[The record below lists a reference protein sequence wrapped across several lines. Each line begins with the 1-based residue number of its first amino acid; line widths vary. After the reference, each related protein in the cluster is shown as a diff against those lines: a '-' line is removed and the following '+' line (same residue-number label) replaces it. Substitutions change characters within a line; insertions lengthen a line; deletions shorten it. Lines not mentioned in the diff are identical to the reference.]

1 MHGRCE
7 ETKLTGEKFL
17 LNPMF
22 GPNAKLAGESRQ
34 LAFQLKRRATV
45 GPDMMPPSSLP
56 EIDRAAAPFDRLTT
70 IHRLGPDRRG
80 HASAE
85 HARHQLYV
93 GHDRQMRR
101 NLLVKLA
108 TKAGKVYQDD
118 LTNEI
123 ATLSAINRELP
134 DSPYFPA
141 VYDHGHLKDGRVYLV
156 STFFDELPLATS
168 IGTEWVADRL
178 VAHLRTALEV
188 TKAVVE
194 LHGAQI
200 FHVDLNPMNIL
211 HRVEKTRP
219 IIRIV
224 DFESSYDTARHSN
237 GVFYSPPTT
246 TGYSAPEVSRQPP
259 DARADV
265 FSIGAVLYTMLAG
278 YRWAAS
284 GEPGTRIQTD
294 RNLDPELREILLKSV
309 DVRSEERYASA
320 GELGTAFAAYLEHIW
335 PGRQW

>member
-1 MHGRCE
+1 MAD
-7 ETKLTGEKFL
+7 T
-17 LNPMF
+17 
-22 GPNAKLAGESRQ
+22 
-34 LAFQLKRRATV
+34 
-45 GPDMMPPSSLP
+45 MPPSSLP
-56 EIDRAAAPFDRLTT
+56 DIDRAAAPFDRLTN

-93 GHDRQMRR
+93 GYDRRTHR
-101 NLLVKLA
+101 NMLVKLA
-108 TKAGKVYQDD
+108 TRPGKVYQDD
-118 LTNEI
+118 LMNEI

-134 DSPYFPA
+134 DSPYFP
-141 VYDHGHLKDGRVYLV
+141 VIDDQGHLKDGRVYLV
-156 STFFDELPLATS
+156 STFFDEFPLATS
-168 IGTEWVADRL
+168 IGPDRVADRL

-194 LHGAQI
+194 LHGLQI

-211 HRVEKTRP
+211 YRAEKSRP
-219 IIRIV
+219 IVRVV
-224 DFESSYDTARHSN
+224 DFESSYEVARYSN

-278 YRWAAS
+278 YTWATS
-284 GEPGTRIQTD
+284 GEPRLRIETD
-294 RNLDPELREILLKSV
+294 LNLDPELREILLKSV
-309 DVRSEERYASA
+309 DERPEERYASA
-320 GELGTAFAAYLEHIW
+320 GDFATALAAYLERIW
-335 PGRQW
+335 PGRRW